1 MTGAQ
6 VIQSISLQ
14 NETVVLVAAFGWARA
29 NIYSI
34 RAHGQVLLMSNASL
48 DRGSQMLGKMHPEMA
63 DIPEEDLYTSIGFCT
78 IVVVVAPHACDGTV
92 SSENRCLVG
101 NAVAW
106 LVGNVNGIGVDTIP
120 LHAVGFVVGNLDGG
134 LKWL

>member
-34 RAHGQVLLMSNASL
+34 GAHGPVLHMSNALL
-48 DRGSQMLGKMHPEMA
+48 DRGRQMLGKMHSEMA
-63 DIPEEDLYTSIGFCT
+63 GIPEEDLYISIGKC
-78 IVVVVAPHACDGTV
+78 IVVVIVVVAAHACDGTV

-106 LVGNVNGIGVDTIP
+106 LVGNVNGIGGDTIP
-120 LHAVGFVVGNLDGG
+120 LHAIVFCW
-134 LKWL
+134 KP